1 MEAIYNSKTPREK
14 IRLIVHNEFNFTSGF
29 SCKMLYAAD
38 CMQQQVEVL
47 CITICSE
54 SLQMYSEQNCF
65 QKWQFLKYL
74 HLHISFWM
82 THPANQL
89 VGCIIQ
95 KRTATFRF
103 NFVHN
108 VYIMSDGMAVIE
120 LQQPFFVQ
128 LTQSTLNYAQKR
140 GEIVAS
146 VFRPHCGDIKTRF
159 TFSCEMLRYS

>member
-1 MEAIYNSKTPREK
+1 
-14 IRLIVHNEFNFTSGF
+14 
-29 SCKMLYAAD
+29 
-38 CMQQQVEVL
+38 
-47 CITICSE
+47 
-54 SLQMYSEQNCF
+54 MYSEQNCF
-65 QKWQFLKYL
+65 QKWQFLKYF

-146 VFRPHCGDIKTRF
+146 VLRPRCGDIKTRF
-159 TFSCEMLRYS
+159 TFSSMRCLDTVDVSNRVGTMIFKQSLERKNSSGGAPCVVILCSLT